1 MAESKLLQP
10 QAYSEPVARVRK
22 VFVRDL
28 EVLAYVGIYEIEKV
42 RQQRLVISVELDV
55 LEDEFPHDDQLDN
68 VVCYETVVKQIKE
81 ICYREHVNLI
91 ETVAERIAEQCLL
104 DNRVAAVRVRIEK
117 PDVIDDCRTVGIEI
131 ERQKNLD

>member
-1 MAESKLLQP
+1 MAETKLIQPKAFNEP
-10 QAYSEPVARVRK
+10 QANVRK

-55 LEDEFPHDDQLDN
+55 LEDEVPHQDQLEN
-68 VVCYETVVKQIKE
+68 VVCYETVVTQIKE

-91 ETVAERIAEQCLL
+91 ETVAERIAEQCLE
-104 DNRVAAVRVRIEK
+104 DHRVAAVRVRIDK

-131 ERQKNLD
+131 ERHKN